1 MLHGHGIDIFIYLF
15 NNSPMMWKTTT
26 LNSTKSQEHSWILG
40 NTIQQFET
48 ATKGQ
53 SKISKLAVSVI
64 LEHRKGTKFF
74 FPLSPHIFTWLPK
87 KDCLIVKILCNS
99 MTRSY
104 WHTCEGPPL
113 FSYRSNGVLCMC
125 LFLKLF
131 QFSPSTS

>member
-1 MLHGHGIDIFIYLF
+1 VEDHNTKQYKK
-15 NNSPMMWKTTT
+15 SRTQ
-26 LNSTKSQEHSWILG
+26 LNDLLG

-53 SKISKLAVSVI
+53 SKISKLAVSVF

-104 WHTCEGPPL
+104 
-113 FSYRSNGVLCMC
+113 
-125 LFLKLF
+125 
-131 QFSPSTS
+131 